1 MVNLID
7 EKSQEQLN
15 ELSDKSKILLDIC
28 DIKRELVAIMLGKI
42 TDNSIKQEEIERF
55 NNYLNVIVKTNRSS
69 NNLNNRISGILEIV
83 KFHYNNYL
91 KLDAIMS
98 VSNKN

>member
-1 MVNLID
+1 MANLID

-98 VSNKN
+98 VNNKN

>member
-1 MVNLID
+1 MNMID

-15 ELSDKSKILLDIC
+15 ELTDKSKTLLDIC
-28 DIKRELVAIMLGKI
+28 DIKRELVAIMLKKI
-42 TDNSIKQEEIERF
+42 TSNNISSEAIERF
-55 NNYLNVIVKTNRSS
+55 NNYLNVIVKGNKSS
-69 NNLNNRISGILEIV
+69 NNLNNRISGILDIV

-91 KLDAIMS
+91 QLDAIMS

>member
-1 MVNLID
+1 MANIID
-7 EKSQEQLN
+7 EKSQEQLD
-15 ELSDKSKILLDIC
+15 ELSDKSKALLDIC
-28 DIKRELVAIMLGKI
+28 DIKRELIAIMLNKV
-42 TDNSIKQEEIERF
+42 TNNSISKDEIDRF

-69 NNLNNRISGILEIV
+69 NNLNNRISGILDIV

-98 VSNKN
+98 INNKN